1 MYFKVKHKHTDSLLT
16 MKKEILKQIDQPE
29 KLEQLYRN
37 NKSEFRTEFNKLYPD
52 IKNNNTARIWYERL
66 NYQAKQSSPWQKQDL
81 FLVLGLS
88 LIAGMIA
95 KIPDFTSLDPDYF
108 FPRNI
113 AFITFPVLMAYF
125 AVKASISG
133 KQMAVAI
140 MGILISV
147 IYINILPGTEQTDT
161 FFLACIHL
169 PLVLWMLLGYVYTG
183 ASPLS
188 YHKRLDFLSYNGDLV
203 VMTTLIVISGGLF
216 TAITLGLFQLID
228 LDIEDFYFEYIAIW
242 GIAAAPVLATHLV
255 RTTPQLVGKVTPVI
269 AKIFTPVV
277 FVMLTIYLVAVLYTG
292 KDPYND
298 REFLII
304 FNALLIGVMAII
316 LFSISE
322 TSHNHKNEISL
333 FMLSGLS
340 VITVI
345 LNGIALSAILYR
357 IWEWGITPNRAAVL
371 GINVLIF
378 INLILIAVSL
388 IKNLIKSHQTDA
400 AEKSIAQFLP
410 VYAIWVAI
418 VTFLFPLMFGFA

>member
-1 MYFKVKHKHTDSLLT
+1 
-16 MKKEILKQIDQPE
+16 MKNEILEQIDQPE
-29 KLEQLYRN
+29 KLEELYRN
-37 NKSEFRTEFNKLYPD
+37 NKSEFRAEFNELYPD
-52 IKNNNTARIWYERL
+52 IKNKNIARVWFQRL
-66 NYQAKQSSPWQKQDL
+66 NYQAIQKSPWQKRDL
-81 FLVLGLS
+81 FLVIGLS

-113 AFITFPVLMAYF
+113 SFIAFPVLIAYF
-125 AVKASISG
+125 AVKESVAG
-133 KQMAVAI
+133 KPLAI
-140 MGILISV
+140 AIAGILASV

-183 ASPLS
+183 ASPGS
-188 YHKRLDFLSYNGDLV
+188 YRKRLDFLSYNGDLV
-203 VMTTLIVISGGLF
+203 VMATLIVISGGMF

-242 GIAAAPVLATHLV
+242 GVAAAPVLATHLV

-277 FVMLTIYLVAVLYTG
+277 FIMLSIYLAAVLYTG

-298 REFLII
+298 REFLIV
-304 FNALLIGVMAII
+304 FNALLVGVMAII

-322 TSHNHKNEISL
+322 SSYKHKNNLSL

-340 VITVI
+340 VVTII
-345 LNGIALSAILYR
+345 LNGIALSAILFR

-371 GINVLIF
+371 GVNVLILL
-378 INLILIAVSL
+378 NLILIAVSL
-388 IKNLIKSHQTDA
+388 IKNLIKNHQSDA

>member
-1 MYFKVKHKHTDSLLT
+1 
-16 MKKEILKQIDQPE
+16 MKNEILEQIDQPE
-29 KLEQLYRN
+29 KLEELYRN
-37 NKSEFRTEFNKLYPD
+37 NKSEFRAEFNELYPD
-52 IKNNNTARIWYERL
+52 IKNKNIARVWFQRL
-66 NYQAKQSSPWQKQDL
+66 NYQAMQKSPWQKRDL
-81 FLVLGLS
+81 FLVIGLS

-113 AFITFPVLMAYF
+113 SFIAFPVLIAYF
-125 AVKASISG
+125 AVKESVAG
-133 KQMAVAI
+133 KPLAI
-140 MGILISV
+140 AIAGILASV

-183 ASPLS
+183 ASPGS
-188 YHKRLDFLSYNGDLV
+188 YRKRLDFLSYNGDLV
-203 VMTTLIVISGGLF
+203 VMATLIVISGGLF

-242 GIAAAPVLATHLV
+242 GVAAAPVLATHLV
-255 RTTPQLVGKVTPVI
+255 RTTPHLVGKVTPVI

-277 FVMLTIYLVAVLYTG
+277 FIMLSIYLAAVLYTG

-298 REFLII
+298 REFLIV
-304 FNALLIGVMAII
+304 FNALLVGVMAII

-322 TSHNHKNEISL
+322 SSYKHKNNLSL

-340 VITVI
+340 VVTII
-345 LNGIALSAILYR
+345 LNGIALSAILFR

-371 GINVLIF
+371 GVNVLILL
-378 INLILIAVSL
+378 NLIRIAISL
-388 IKNLIKSHQTDA
+388 TKNLINTRQTDG

-410 VYAIWVAI
+410 FYAGWVVI
-418 VTFLFPLMFGFA
+418 VTFLFPLLFGFS

>member
-1 MYFKVKHKHTDSLLT
+1 
-16 MKKEILKQIDQPE
+16 MKKEILEQIDQPE
-29 KLEQLYRN
+29 KLEELYRN
-37 NKSEFRTEFNKLYPD
+37 NKSEFRAEFNELYPD
-52 IKNNNTARIWYERL
+52 IKNKNIARVWFQRL
-66 NYQAKQSSPWQKQDL
+66 NYQAMQKSPWQKRDL
-81 FLVLGLS
+81 FLVIGLS

-113 AFITFPVLMAYF
+113 SFIAFPVLIAYF
-125 AVKASISG
+125 AVKESVAG
-133 KQMAVAI
+133 KPLAI
-140 MGILISV
+140 AIAGILASV

-183 ASPLS
+183 ASPGS
-188 YHKRLDFLSYNGDLV
+188 YRKRLDFLSYNGDLV
-203 VMTTLIVISGGLF
+203 VMATLIVISGGLF

-242 GIAAAPVLATHLV
+242 GVAAAPVLATHLV

-277 FVMLTIYLVAVLYTG
+277 FIMLSIYLAAVLYTG

-298 REFLII
+298 REFLIV
-304 FNALLIGVMAII
+304 FNALLVGVMAII

-322 TSHNHKNEISL
+322 SSYKHKNNLSL

-340 VITVI
+340 VVTII
-345 LNGIALSAILYR
+345 LNGIALSAILFR

-371 GINVLIF
+371 GVNVLILL
-378 INLILIAVSL
+378 NLIRIAISL
-388 IKNLIKSHQTDA
+388 TKNLINTRQTDG

-410 VYAIWVAI
+410 FYAGWVVI
-418 VTFLFPLMFGFA
+418 VTFLFPLLFGFS

>member
-1 MYFKVKHKHTDSLLT
+1 
-16 MKKEILKQIDQPE
+16 MKKEILEQIDQPE
-29 KLEQLYRN
+29 KLEELYRN
-37 NKSEFRTEFNKLYPD
+37 NKSEFRAEFNELYPD
-52 IKNNNTARIWYERL
+52 IKNKNIARVWFQRL
-66 NYQAKQSSPWQKQDL
+66 NYQAIQKSPWQKRDL
-81 FLVLGLS
+81 FLVIGLS

-113 AFITFPVLMAYF
+113 SFIAFPVLIAYF
-125 AVKASISG
+125 AVKESVAG
-133 KQMAVAI
+133 KPLAI
-140 MGILISV
+140 AIAGILASV

-183 ASPLS
+183 ASPGS
-188 YHKRLDFLSYNGDLV
+188 YRKRLDFLSYNGDLV
-203 VMTTLIVISGGLF
+203 VMATLIVISGGLF

-242 GIAAAPVLATHLV
+242 GVAAAPVLATHLV

-277 FVMLTIYLVAVLYTG
+277 FIMLSIYLAAVLYTG

-298 REFLII
+298 REFLIV
-304 FNALLIGVMAII
+304 FNALLVGVMAII

-322 TSHNHKNEISL
+322 SSYKHKNNLSL

-340 VITVI
+340 VVTII
-345 LNGIALSAILYR
+345 LNGIALSAILFR

-371 GINVLIF
+371 GVNVLILL
-378 INLILIAVSL
+378 NLIRIAISL
-388 IKNLIKSHQTDA
+388 TKNLINTRQTDG

-410 VYAIWVAI
+410 FYAGWVVI
-418 VTFLFPLMFGFA
+418 VTFLFPLLFGFS

>member
-1 MYFKVKHKHTDSLLT
+1 
-16 MKKEILKQIDQPE
+16 MKKEILKNLDSPE
-29 KLEQLYRN
+29 KLEELYRKN
-37 NKSEFRTEFNKLYPD
+37 ENRFRNEFNELYPE
-52 IKNNNTARIWYERL
+52 IKQYETARVWFERL
-66 NYQAKQSSPWQKQDL
+66 NYQARQASPWQKRDL
-81 FLVLGLS
+81 FLVIGLA
-88 LIAGMIA
+88 LFAGVIA

-113 AFITFPVLMAYF
+113 AFIAFPAMTAYF
-125 AVKASISG
+125 AIKESISG
-133 KQMAVAI
+133 KNLAI
-140 MGILISV
+140 VITGILATV
-147 IYINILPGTEQTDT
+147 IYINILPGDDQTDT
-161 FFLACIHL
+161 FILACIHL

-183 ASPLS
+183 ASPGS
-188 YHKRLDFLSYNGDLV
+188 YRKRLDYLSFNGDLV

-277 FVMLTIYLVAVLYTG
+277 FVMLTIYLAAVLYTG

-298 REFLII
+298 REFLIV
-304 FNALLIGVMAII
+304 FNSLLVGVMAII

-322 TSHNHKNEISL
+322 NSYKRKNNLSL

-340 VITVI
+340 VVTII
-345 LNGIALSAILYR
+345 LNGIALSAILFR

-371 GINVLIF
+371 GINVLILL
-378 INLILIAVSL
+378 NLIWIAISL
-388 IKNLIKSHQTDA
+388 IKNFKNTRQTNE
-400 AEKSIAQFLP
+400 AEISIAKFLP
-410 VYAIWVAI
+410 VYAIWVLI
-418 VTFLFPLMFGFA
+418 VTFLFPLLFGFS

>member
-1 MYFKVKHKHTDSLLT
+1 
-16 MKKEILKQIDQPE
+16 MKNEILEQIDQPE
-29 KLEQLYRN
+29 KLEELYRN
-37 NKSEFRTEFNKLYPD
+37 NKSEFRAEFNELYPD
-52 IKNNNTARIWYERL
+52 IKNKNIARVWFQRL
-66 NYQAKQSSPWQKQDL
+66 NYQAIQKSPWQKRDL
-81 FLVLGLS
+81 FLVIGLS

-113 AFITFPVLMAYF
+113 SFIAFPVLIAYF
-125 AVKASISG
+125 AVKESVAG
-133 KQMAVAI
+133 KPLAI
-140 MGILISV
+140 AIAGILASV

-183 ASPLS
+183 ASPGS
-188 YHKRLDFLSYNGDLV
+188 YRKRLDFLSYNGDLV
-203 VMTTLIVISGGLF
+203 VMATLIVISGGLF

-242 GIAAAPVLATHLV
+242 GVAAAPVLATHLV

-277 FVMLTIYLVAVLYTG
+277 FIMLSIYLAAVLYTG

-298 REFLII
+298 REFLIV
-304 FNALLIGVMAII
+304 FNALLVGVMAII

-322 TSHNHKNEISL
+322 SSYKHKNNLSL

-340 VITVI
+340 VVTII
-345 LNGIALSAILYR
+345 LNGIALSAILFR

-371 GINVLIF
+371 GVNVLILL
-378 INLILIAVSL
+378 NLIRIAISL
-388 IKNLIKSHQTDA
+388 TKNLINTRQTDG

-410 VYAIWVAI
+410 FYAGWVVI
-418 VTFLFPLMFGFA
+418 VTFLFPLLFGFS